1 VPAKAGNFYFYFVK
15 DAQSYIPE
23 NAETVVLSR
32 DEYNELLSRDA
43 HQQTEIQYLKHE
55 LEKLKRMIFGSKSE
69 RFIPIDSS
77 QLNLELEGIEEKKEI
92 ESETQSITYTRNKSK
107 NKEEAGHSRM
117 PLPAHLPR
125 VEHVIEPEENTA
137 GAKKIGEEIT
147 EILEYK
153 PGKLYVQRYI
163 RPKYLLPEDK
173 GIVIGQLPSLP
184 IPRGNAGAGLLSHII
199 ISKYVDHLPFYRQ
212 VQQFKRQGVVFAES
226 TMNGWFSATCKLL
239 SPLYDKLKNKILRSD
254 YLMAD
259 ETPIPVLTEDKPGA
273 THKGYIW
280 VYFDPLNR
288 MALFD
293 YRKSRSREGPTEI
306 LQNFR
311 GKLQTD
317 GYEAYTIFE
326 KQNGITLLACM
337 AHARR
342 KFEEAK
348 DNDKPRAEHILKL
361 MQGLYA
367 IERKARDAEMPH
379 EERYELRQAESL
391 PILKEMEI
399 WMKDNIMKVLP
410 KSSIGKAI
418 SYTLN
423 LWPRLVRYADDGRC
437 EIDNNLIEN
446 SIRPIALG
454 RKNYLFAGSH
464 EGAERTA
471 MMYTFMSCCKI
482 NNIEPYAWLRDTL
495 TRLPDTKIS
504 QIENLLP
511 NSWTSHP
518 SKERCTLQ

>member
-1 VPAKAGNFYFYFVK
+1 MN
-15 DAQSYIPE
+15 DAPNYIPE
-23 NAETVVLSR
+23 NAETIVLSR
-32 DEYNELLSRDA
+32 SEYVSLQLVIKKLEVENSELQSKVLYL
-43 HQQTEIQYLKHE
+43 QQE

-69 RFIPIDSS
+69 RFIATDSS
-77 QLNLELEGIEEKKEI
+77 QLSLELEGIEEKRET
-92 ESETQSITYTRNKSK
+92 ETQTLTYTRNKPK
-107 NKEEAGHSRM
+107 NKEDVGHSRM

-125 VEHVIEPEENTA
+125 VDKVIEPEENTE

-153 PGKLYVQRYI
+153 PGKLFVQRYI
-163 RPKYLLPEDK
+163 RPKYALPEDK

-184 IPRGNAGAGLLSHII
+184 IPRGNAGPGLLSHII

-212 VQQFKRQGVVFAES
+212 AQQFKRQGVVFAES

-239 SPLYDKLKNKILRSD
+239 SPLYEKLKNKILQSD

-280 VYFDPLNR
+280 VYFDPLKR
-288 MALFD
+288 MVLFD

-306 LQNFR
+306 LQSFK

-342 KFEEAK
+342 KFEEAQG
-348 DNDKPRAEHILKL
+348 NDKPRAEHMLKL
-361 MQGLYA
+361 IQGLYA
-367 IERKARDAEMPH
+367 IERRARDAEMPH
-379 EERYELRQAESL
+379 EERYNLRQDESL
-391 PILKEMEI
+391 PLLKEMEI
-399 WMKDNIMKVLP
+399 WMKDNIMQVLP
-410 KSSIGKAI
+410 KSAIGKAI
-418 SYTLN
+418 AYTLT
-423 LWPRLVRYADDGRC
+423 LWPRLVRYAEDGRC

-464 EGAERTA
+464 EGAERAA

-511 NSWTSHP
+511 NNWTP
-518 SKERCTLQ
+518 KPPEEGCTIQ